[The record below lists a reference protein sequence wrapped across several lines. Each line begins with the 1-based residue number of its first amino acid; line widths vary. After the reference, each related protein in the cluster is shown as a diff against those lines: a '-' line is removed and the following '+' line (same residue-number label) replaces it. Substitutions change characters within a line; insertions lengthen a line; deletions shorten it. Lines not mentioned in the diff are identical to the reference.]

1 MLATLLSATTVYVVA
16 EPCDL
21 RKSIDGLALA
31 VESSLGHSPLSGS
44 VFVFFNRGR
53 DKVKLLWW
61 DRHGFSGW
69 PTSGWRKAAS
79 AIRFRGRF
87 RARTCCCCWKAW
99 TCRWCVCG
107 RFGPAGSG
115 DRKSG

>member
-1 MLATLLSATTVYVVA
+1 MLATILSATAVYVVA

-31 VESSLGHSPLSGS
+31 VETSLGASLLSGA

-61 DRHGFSGW
+61 DRHGFW
-69 PTSGWRKAAS
+69 LAYKRLEK
-79 AIRFRGRF
+79 GRF
-87 RARTCCCCWKAW
+87 RKPLSGAISRSELLLLLEGVDLSVARLREVRA
-99 TCRWCVCG
+99 G
-107 RFGPAGSG
+107 RVG
-115 DRKSG
+115 

>member
-1 MLATLLSATTVYVVA
+1 MLATILSATAVYVVA

-31 VESSLGHSPLSGS
+31 VETSLGASPLSGA

-61 DRHGFSGW
+61 DRHGFW
-69 PTSGWRKAAS
+69 LAYKRLEK
-79 AIRFRGRF
+79 GRF
-87 RARTCCCCWKAW
+87 RKPLSGAISRSELLLLLEGVDLSVARLREVRA
-99 TCRWCVCG
+99 G
-107 RFGPAGSG
+107 RVG
-115 DRKSG
+115 

>member
-1 MLATLLSATTVYVVA
+1 MLATLVSAPAVYVVA

-31 VESSLGHSPLSGS
+31 VETSLGYSPLSGS

-61 DRHGFSGW
+61 DRHGFW
-69 PTSGWRKAAS
+69 LAYKRLE
-79 AIRFRGRF
+79 RGRF
-87 RARTCCCCWKAW
+87 RVPAAERITRSDLSLLLEGVDLTVSRLRPVRALRT
-99 TCRWCVCG
+99 
-107 RFGPAGSG
+107 S
-115 DRKSG
+115 

>member
-1 MLATLLSATTVYVVA
+1 MLATLLSATVVYVVA

-31 VESSLGHSPLSGS
+31 VETSLGTSPLSGS

-61 DRHGFSGW
+61 DRHGFW
-69 PTSGWRKAAS
+69 LAYKRLEQ
-79 AIRFRGRF
+79 GRF
-87 RARTCCCCWKAW
+87 RKPVAGTISRSELLLLLEG
-99 TCRWCVCG
+99 VDLSVV
-107 RFGPAGSG
+107 RFRELRASRVG
-115 DRKSG
+115 

>member
-1 MLATLLSATTVYVVA
+1 MLATLVNAPAVYVVA

-31 VESSLGHSPLSGS
+31 VESSLGTSPLSGS

-61 DRHGFSGW
+61 DRHGFW
-69 PTSGWRKAAS
+69 MAYKRLEK
-79 AIRFRGRF
+79 GRF
-87 RARTCCCCWKAW
+87 RKPVNGAISRSELLLLLEGVDLSVARFREVQAS
-99 TCRWCVCG
+99 RIG
-107 RFGPAGSG
+107 
-115 DRKSG
+115 

>member
-1 MLATLLSATTVYVVA
+1 MLATLVNAPAVYVVA

-31 VESSLGHSPLSGS
+31 VESSLGTSPLSGS

-61 DRHGFSGW
+61 DRHGFW
-69 PTSGWRKAAS
+69 LAYKRLEK
-79 AIRFRGRF
+79 GRF
-87 RARTCCCCWKAW
+87 RKPVNGAISRSELLLLLEGVDLSVARFREVRA
-99 TCRWCVCG
+99 G
-107 RFGPAGSG
+107 RIG
-115 DRKSG
+115 